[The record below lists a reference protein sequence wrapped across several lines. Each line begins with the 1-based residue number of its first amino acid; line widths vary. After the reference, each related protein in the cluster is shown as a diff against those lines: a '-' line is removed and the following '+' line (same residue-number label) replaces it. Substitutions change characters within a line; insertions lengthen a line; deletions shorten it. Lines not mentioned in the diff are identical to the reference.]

1 MHKNEKTY
9 IPYVVFVIFIVT
21 LFIFNIYRNNIKHE
35 SSTLNDYNYNKNKTE
50 NPNTT
55 EDFENFYYMVK
66 EKNNIFRNIGTAI
79 DNVVSI
85 WS

>member
-1 MHKNEKTY
+1 MCKRFTCGMIIGTIVGATMGILADPINDKTH
-9 IPYVVFVIFIVT
+9 
-21 LFIFNIYRNNIKHE
+21 RK
-35 SSTLNDYNYNKNKTE
+35 
-50 NPNTT
+50 
-55 EDFENFYYMVK
+55 MVR